1 MKALILSGGGAL
13 GAFQVGAEKYAR
25 EVKGYRWDLIAGVS
39 VGALNGAMLAQ
50 GKDQRL
56 YEIWSAEISNRR
68 LYGPLGRKLTS
79 VLWVC
84 GALVRFHLPRSL
96 YPLKPIRR
104 LVQRELGQGTFQ
116 VPLKVGTVS
125 LITGKYEPFT
135 DKHPNI
141 LEAVVASSCMP
152 IARPLVNVGPDFPWM
167 TDGGVRNTSPIG
179 DVLADVLAADPEDP
193 GELVIINCLP
203 TDLAPLE
210 KLPKSLVGV
219 AMRSF
224 DLLLNEIFQD
234 DLKEF
239 LSINALVKE
248 AEDSRIVLHHP
259 GNPLTEIEE
268 GNAPA
273 TPNRPRR
280 RLRYVPYR
288 LIQPQT
294 SLGDAQD
301 FSGEQ
306 ALRLLDAGRRMAQ
319 KVLG

>member
-1 MKALILSGGGAL
+1 
-13 GAFQVGAEKYAR
+13 
-25 EVKGYRWDLIAGVS
+25 
-39 VGALNGAMLAQ
+39 
-50 GKDQRL
+50 
-56 YEIWSAEISNRR
+56 
-68 LYGPLGRKLTS
+68 
-79 VLWVC
+79 
-84 GALVRFHLPRSL
+84 
-96 YPLKPIRR
+96 
-104 LVQRELGQGTFQ
+104 
-116 VPLKVGTVS
+116 VS

-135 DKHPNI
+135 DKDPNI

-179 DVLADVLAADPEDP
+179 DVLGDVLAADPEDP

-239 LSINALVKE
+239 LAINALVKE

-259 GNPLTEIEE
+259 GDPLTEIQV
-268 GNAPA
+268 GNAA
-273 TPNRPRR
+273 APNRPRR
-280 RLRYVPYR
+280 RLRYVPYK

-294 SLGDAQD
+294 PPGDAQD
-301 FSGEQ
+301 FSREQ
-306 ALRLLDAGRRMAQ
+306 ALRLLDEGRRMAQ